1 MTLTQVVTCM
11 QEGGDEV
18 VYFMADI
25 YMDGKKDRKAYD
37 EYIREVKPIVMRYHG
52 KYLARTEKV
61 VYLSEERKPQRVIL
75 IEFPTM
81 AHMNACFSCDEYKQ
95 IMEKRENCVDGRA
108 IVVEGG
114 EEL

>member
-1 MTLTQVVTCM
+1 M
-11 QEGGDEV
+11 

-25 YMDGKKDRKAYD
+25 YIDSKKDRKAYD

-52 KYLARTEKV
+52 KYLTRTEKV
-61 VYLSEERKPQRVIL
+61 ACLSDKRKPQRVIL

-81 AHMNACFSCDEYKQ
+81 ADMDACFSCDEYKG
-95 IMEKRENCVDGRA
+95 IIEKRENCVDARA

>member
-1 MTLTQVVTCM
+1 M
-11 QEGGDEV
+11 

-25 YMDGKKDRKAYD
+25 YMDEKKDRKAYD

-61 VYLSEERKPQRVIL
+61 VCLGDKRKPQRVIL

-81 AHMNACFSCDEYKQ
+81 AHMNACFSCDEYKR